1 MALEVQPPDG
11 RKRVKVYELKDNDWF
26 DRGTGFCTGQILGV
40 SCRVLCA
47 HWGSCDVSSRAIPS
61 ASPSSSVTDS
71 FELGGASHI
80 CRIRRPTQSRPT

>member
-11 RKRVKVYELKDNDWF
+11 RRRVKVYELKDNDWF

-47 HWGSCDVSSRAIPS
+47 HWGLCNVSSRAIPS

>member
-47 HWGSCDVSSRAIPS
+47 HGGSCDDVSSRAIPS
-61 ASPSSSVTDS
+61 ASPPSSVTDH

-80 CRIRRPTQSRPT
+80 R